1 MGLTFTFYVVV
12 NHSPNV
18 QLSSSRKSYYGN
30 YGNYGNYGVLP
41 GRLVNAESSNASAT

>member
-30 YGNYGNYGVLP
+30 YGVLP